1 MQALADQMQKDDML
15 SSGSTRAGM
24 DFWFDPDA

>member
-15 SSGSTRAGM
+15 SSGSTKAGL
-24 DFWFDPDA
+24 DFWFGDG